1 MFRALV
7 VDRVGEELVSELR
20 MLDEAEL
27 PDGDTVVNVDY
38 STLNYKD
45 GLALLGKNKV
55 IRSYPM
61 VPGVDFA
68 GTVESTTSSALRP
81 GDRVV
86 LNGFEVGEKRF
97 GGFAQKARVPGEWLV
112 KIPDA
117 FSTRQAMAIGTA
129 GFTAMLAI
137 IALERHGARPDS
149 GEILVTGS
157 AGGVGSIAIA
167 VLAKLGYRVVAS
179 TGRLHE
185 RDYLESLGAADV
197 VDRHELA
204 VTSKPLESARWAGAI
219 DNVGSTT
226 LAHILA
232 STRPNGT
239 VAACGL
245 VQGLDL
251 STTVAPFILRGVT
264 LVGINSI
271 FVAHDRRVEA
281 WDRLARDLDPTKLD
295 AMTTSANLS
304 EVPRMAPQILA
315 GKIRGR
321 VVVDVNK

>member
-7 VDRVGEELVSELR
+7 IDRAGEELVTEIR

-27 PDGDTVVNVDY
+27 PEGDTVVKVDY

-45 GLALLGKNKV
+45 GLAMLGKNKV

-68 GTVESTTSSALRP
+68 GTVESTTSSAVQP

-97 GGFAQKARVPGEWLV
+97 GGFATKARVPGDWLV

-117 FSTRQAMAIGTA
+117 FTTRQAMAIGTA
-129 GFTAMLAI
+129 GFTAMLAV
-137 IALERHGARPDS
+137 IALEKHGVVPES
-149 GEILVTGS
+149 GDIVVTGA
-157 AGGVGSIAIA
+157 AGGVGSIAVA
-167 VLAKLGYRVVAS
+167 VLAKLGYRVIAA
-179 TGRLHE
+179 TGRLQE
-185 RDYLESLGAADV
+185 RDYLESLGAADL

-204 VTSKPLESARWAGAI
+204 TASKPLESARWAGAI

-232 STRPNGT
+232 STKANGT

-245 VQGLDL
+245 AQGMDL
-251 STTVAPFILRGVT
+251 PTTVAPFILRAVT

-271 FVAHDRRVEA
+271 FVAHERRVEA
-281 WDRLARDLDPTKLD
+281 WERLARDLDPTVLES
-295 AMTTSANLS
+295 MTTSASLS
-304 EVPRMAPQILA
+304 VLPRMASTILA

-321 VVVDVNK
+321 VVVDVNN